1 MKNHLAY
8 QPKITPFVLLLTPMQ
23 PNARIFFEHPFI
35 YVSTRPRPS
44 HALPSQGIK
53 LRVNTQWDDL
63 PRALPL
69 VSAVCLN
76 KHIDFKCIAD
86 SHLAEMAQSKTLPPS
101 AAGKLITIYP
111 RPENVREVFADLNR
125 QLRQLSPALEPA
137 PHPISDFPL
146 TQNLSYRYG
155 SFTDDTLVSPDGTR
169 SEDSREYFQLPP
181 WAEDPFSDILS
192 NSTITTTDEK
202 VTTDEEVDEEGNVK
216 LGNGNYIVKTCLHR
230 TFVGAVYAGVDTRN
244 GVPICLKE
252 ARPYTKFD
260 GVFATERLT
269 SEFKVLSHVY
279 HCVSKEI
286 CPKPIE
292 VFEHHH
298 HGHRFFVMERIRGP
312 ELLNWRHRN
321 NNLKPS
327 EIGKIACSLVKIIAK
342 LQKSRVAWIDLSPS
356 NIIIIDEAAPELRLI
371 DAEHAI
377 EGANSD
383 ELRFDVERLGK
394 MLIWLANPIDTLW
407 NNQEPIRPEDVDQYI
422 HGMPMP
428 TRHRRI
434 KGFARM
440 VLGLIAPMLLIDPLW
455 DNEEPKNVDR
465 YTHGMPMPPGY
476 RRAVYA
482 ALSGEPINKISEH
495 LSEIEQTPDN
505 GS

>member
-1 MKNHLAY
+1 MKNHLTH
-8 QPKITPFVLLLTPMQ
+8 QPTITPFLKLLTPMR
-23 PNARIFFEHPFI
+23 PNARIFFQHPFL
-35 YVSTRPRPS
+35 YVSPRPS
-44 HALPSQGIK
+44 HALHSQGFK

-146 TQNLSYRYG
+146 TENLSYRYG

-169 SEDSREYFQLPP
+169 SEDFREYFQLPP

-192 NSTITTTDEK
+192 NSTITTTEIT
-202 VTTDEEVDEEGNVK
+202 TTDEEVDEEGNV
-216 LGNGNYIVKTCLHR
+216 LLGNYIVKTCLHR
-230 TFVGAVYAGVDTRN
+230 TFVGAVYAGIATRT
-244 GVPICLKE
+244 GVPVCVKE

-260 GVFATERLT
+260 DILAADRLT
-269 SEFKVLSHVY
+269 SEFKTLSHVY
-279 HCVSKEI
+279 YRVSQDI

-292 VFEHHH
+292 MFPHDGHRYD
-298 HGHRFFVMERIRGP
+298 GHRFLVMERIRGP
-312 ELLNWRHRN
+312 ELLDWRHRN

-327 EIGKIACSLVKIIAK
+327 EIGKIACSFVNLISK
-342 LQKSRVAWIDLSPS
+342 LQKAKIAWVDISPS
-356 NIIIIDEAAPELRLI
+356 NIIVTDEAAPELRLI

-377 EGANSD
+377 LGANSD

-422 HGMPMP
+422 HGLPMP

-434 KGFARM
+434 KRLARM
-440 VLGLIAPMLLIDPLW
+440 VLGLIAPTPLIDPLW
-455 DNEEPKNVDR
+455 DWGNEEPKNVDR
-465 YTHGMPMPPGY
+465 YIRWLPMPTPY
-476 RRAVYA
+476 RRAAYA
-482 ALSGEPINKISEH
+482 ALSGASINSIA
-495 LSEIEQTPDN
+495 EQLA
-505 GS
+505 SLF